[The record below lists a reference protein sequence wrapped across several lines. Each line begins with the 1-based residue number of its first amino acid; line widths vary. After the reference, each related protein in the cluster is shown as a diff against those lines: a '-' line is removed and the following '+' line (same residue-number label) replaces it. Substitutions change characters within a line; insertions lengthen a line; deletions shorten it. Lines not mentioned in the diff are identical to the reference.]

1 MQFTRRAQV
10 SSSRLEISL
19 RASFDFVKN
28 CVYMSEKL
36 ESNKRKHVD
45 WSNKLVNEENIPVGI
60 RVLILLITR
69 ESGFFLLF

>member
-1 MQFTRRAQV
+1 MP
-10 SSSRLEISL
+10 
-19 RASFDFVKN
+19 
-28 CVYMSEKL
+28 EKL